1 MTPRTAAEAHKLKL
15 RAQRKRKLVDD
26 LPDRNHFI
34 NMSDLAKA
42 ADMEQAADKFLAVP
56 SPAPMRGTGGELVPP
71 SSRDLPGMEEA
82 VREPGYVA
90 IEASIERIG
99 LADRCGA
106 FNLAFDA
113 AESVRAENAYEQML
127 AHQTAAAHK
136 MSLDLLAKAAQQR
149 DFQSM
154 ASLCNAAARLMDAS
168 QKAMLTFHRLRTGGK
183 QTVVVQHVQV
193 GDGGQAVIAGAMNP
207 GGAKTGGP
215 V

>member
-1 MTPRTAAEAHKLKL
+1 MIPKSAAEAHKLKL
-15 RAQRKRKLVDD
+15 RAERKRKLVDD

-34 NMSDLAKA
+34 NMTDLAKA

-56 SPAPMRGTGGELVPP
+56 TPASMRGTGGELVPP
-71 SSRDLPGMEEA
+71 SSRGMGGMAEA
-82 VREPGYVA
+82 VREPGFVA

-113 AESVRAENAYEQML
+113 AESVKAENAFEQML
-127 AHQTAAAHK
+127 SHQTAAAHK
-136 MSLDLLAKAAQQR
+136 MSLDLLAKAGKQVDVQG
-149 DFQSM
+149 M

-193 GDGGQAVIAGAMNP
+193 SDGGQAVITGAMNP
-207 GGAKTGGP
+207 GGAKTGSAG
-215 V
+215 

>member
-1 MTPRTAAEAHKLKL
+1 
-15 RAQRKRKLVDD
+15 
-26 LPDRNHFI
+26 
-34 NMSDLAKA
+34 MSF
-42 ADMEQAADKFLAVP
+42 MED
-56 SPAPMRGTGGELVPP
+56 
-71 SSRDLPGMEEA
+71 A

-113 AESVRAENAYEQML
+113 AESVKAENAFEQML
-127 AHQTAAAHK
+127 SHQTAAAHK
-136 MSLDLLAKAAQQR
+136 MSLDLLARAGQQR
-149 DFQSM
+149 DFQGI

-168 QKAMLTFHRLRTGGK
+168 QKAMLTFHRLRTGGR

-193 GDGGQAVIAGAMNP
+193 SDGGQAVIAGAMHP
-207 GGAKTGGP
+207 GGAKTGDA